1 LLGGTWGGKNRWG
14 TANIVLR
21 IHLCVECLCILLR
34 ETKVLAG
41 FGELINE
48 VTNIDPI
55 QIHEFMDIG
64 QTKSSSRRG
73 WCRRRVGAIK
83 YVSEG

>member
-1 LLGGTWGGKNRWG
+1 L
-14 TANIVLR
+14 I
-21 IHLCVECLCILLR
+21 R

-48 VTNIDPI
+48 VTDIDPI

-64 QTKSSSRRG
+64 QTKSSSCRGWRRRG
-73 WCRRRVGAIK
+73 MCAPK
-83 YVSEG
+83 YVSKGRKPMTKQATKKLLAPKTVERC